1 MAESPRT
8 ARSQKPESP
17 PGVILPDWYH
27 SIDSREA
34 RRGSGFAYF
43 PRTGPTFSV
52 FAHGPTLPPL
62 APLGGSW
69 PLKPQVKTCVL
80 TQNGSQDQLHLSGKL
95 SPPSAVTLLACLSV
109 CLASEKQRLTGKG
122 VGKGAGRTRTKAT
135 ATSVLLLTLGSS
147 TSVACMQSLS
157 QAGAVCSCCLEGLA
171 TSSLEAL
178 PHSGQQSVA
187 AKKWPA
193 GSYH

>member
-34 RRGSGFAYF
+34 RGGSGFTYF
-43 PRTGPTFSV
+43 PRTGPIFSAFV
-52 FAHGPTLPPL
+52 HGPTLPPL

-69 PLKPQVKTCVL
+69 PLKPQVKTCVF
-80 TQNGSQDQLHLSGKL
+80 TQNGPQDQLHLSGETE
-95 SPPSAVTLLACLSV
+95 SPISSNTSCLPFSVLGFRKAETNRKGGWEGSREDQDQGHCHQCATVDPRLLHQCSMHAFTWL
-109 CLASEKQRLTGKG
+109 
-122 VGKGAGRTRTKAT
+122 GR
-135 ATSVLLLTLGSS
+135 SYVLLLSRRPG
-147 TSVACMQSLS
+147 
-157 QAGAVCSCCLEGLA
+157 
-171 TSSLEAL
+171 SLEAF

-193 GSYH
+193 GNYH